1 MPTEFWLESIGHAL
15 ASAMATPELLKVPAT
30 LSNVDPNISCLRF
43 TVSEILPCVP
53 LPPRA
58 MWPPYGFDAERDA
71 ELRAAAAL
79 EARLEQDA
87 AEAVM
92 RAERDEKRRQKEEE
106 EAARAAEL
114 LAAAQAELASRQR
127 EMQKPKLWT
136 VANAEPSVA
145 PTPMANKALPVKAVT
160 PEKTGSNGS
169 KGGNSSSG
177 GGGRSSPPPT
187 GDDSSFHDSSSSGS
201 AAAASPTSAISAFL
215 AHFGWT
221 GRAASGKSGREQ
233 ALVNSLEALL
243 AREEAEAAAER
254 GAPEEYDAR
263 VEQEELAWRE
273 RESKAVAKAAERR
286 RAAEKAAADK
296 AAAERAEKNRIQAAA
311 EAAARVKAAEAEAA
325 KRKLEEEMAAA
336 ATAKLW
342 ADKAAAETEAKA
354 KAKAEALALAL
365 AAAAKQKEA
374 DAKAAAEAAER
385 REKLKAEALAMAL
398 AAAEK
403 RKAEEEKAAAEA
415 AEKAR
420 LDL

>member
-1 MPTEFWLESIGHAL
+1 
-15 ASAMATPELLKVPAT
+15 MATPELLKVPAT

-58 MWPPYGFDAERDA
+58 MWPPYGFDAERDS

-136 VANAEPSVA
+136 AANAEPSVA
-145 PTPMANKALPVKAVT
+145 PTPMANKALAAKAVT

-233 ALVNSLEALL
+233 GREQALVNSLEALL

-296 AAAERAEKNRIQAAA
+296 AAAERAEKNKIQAAA

-354 KAKAEALALAL
+354 KAKAEALALAH